1 MLNQELIIVKGICQ
15 VCYNPI
21 GLWEKGQHTTSGCY
35 CSDKCKEIELWQKQH
50 NEKKEAIKNTKSY
63 SADSTLEI
71 LKHQYN
77 VLKSHHIDMPKLQ
90 SKTLIHMNKCPDK
103 YKGGNGAHCHNYGK
117 KKSICFNNKFLTK
130 RAGVLNFQGYR
141 NEETNKRIF
150 ILLKDTMALGEV
162 LTHEIA
168 HFRNQGQ
175 HNKRFY
181 RRQHQLWNTYVNA
194 IISGELY
201 D

>member
-1 MLNQELIIVKGICQ
+1 MSLTILHKQKKAQ
-15 VCYNPI
+15 VRKM
-21 GLWEKGQHTTSGCY
+21 E
-35 CSDKCKEIELWQKQH
+35 
-50 NEKKEAIKNTKSY
+50 SY
-63 SADSTLEI
+63 DSESTIEI
-71 LKHQYN
+71 LKQQYS
-77 VLKSHHIDMPKLQ
+77 VLKDRHYDLPKLQ
-90 SKTLIHMNKCPDK
+90 SKTLINMKKCPDHSNS
-103 YKGGNGAHCHNYGK
+103 GNGGHCHNRGS
-117 KKSICFNNKFLTK
+117 KKSICFTNTFLTK
-130 RAGVLNFQGYR
+130 RAGDLNFLGYR

-201 D
+201 GN

>member
-1 MLNQELIIVKGICQ
+1 MENKNNYTELTLLYRQQQKDI
-15 VCYNPI
+15 
-21 GLWEKGQHTTSGCY
+21 WEM
-35 CSDKCKEIELWQKQH
+35 
-50 NEKKEAIKNTKSY
+50 KSY
-63 SADSTLEI
+63 DSDSTLEI
-71 LKHQYN
+71 LKNQYK

-90 SKTLIHMNKCPDK
+90 SKTLIHMKKCPDHNN
-103 YKGGNGAHCHNYGK
+103 GGNGAHCHNYSN

-130 RAGVLNFQGYR
+130 RSGVLNFLGYK
-141 NEETNKRIF
+141 NKETNKRIF
-150 ILLKDTMALGEV
+150 LPLKDTMALGEV

-168 HFRNQGQ
+168 HFRVKGS

-201 D
+201 L

>member
-1 MLNQELIIVKGICQ
+1 MKVVLHKQKKAQ
-15 VCYNPI
+15 VR
-21 GLWEKGQHTTSGCY
+21 KM
-35 CSDKCKEIELWQKQH
+35 
-50 NEKKEAIKNTKSY
+50 KSY
-63 SADSTLEI
+63 DSDSTLEI
-71 LKHQYN
+71 LKNQYN

-90 SKTLIHMNKCPDK
+90 GKTLINMRKCPDHSHN
-103 YKGGNGAHCHNYGK
+103 GNGAHCHNSGK
-117 KKSICFNNKFLTK
+117 KKSICFNNTFLTK
-130 RAGVLNFQGYR
+130 RAGDWNFLGYR

-168 HFRNQGQ
+168 HFRVKGL

-201 D
+201 GN